1 MESSHLVLSLINLFL
16 LGSPNEH
23 VLCVQR
29 VWVDDIFNQPRWE
42 DFVTRLARHTI
53 FSCSLST
60 LVSSPFLVSSIQRH
74 A

>member
-23 VLCVQR
+23 VLCVQP

-53 FSCSLST
+53 FVSLCRFFIAEY
-60 LVSSPFLVSSIQRH
+60 LM